1 MLRLLRWVGWVFARF
16 VLALRY
22 SVTVK
27 GKKEVLAKPGP
38 YLVLPNHVGFTDPPN
53 VIVHLWPMFDFRP
66 VANEVNFGNPVL
78 GAMAA
83 VLRTIKVPDMEKA
96 SADAARRAADAA
108 GRIADALNAGDSVL
122 LWPSGRLTRD
132 GVERLGGARAVS
144 DVLAMAPNATVVLVR
159 TRGLW
164 GSWFSWAYQGPL
176 QPIFTML
183 IKGWLILLSN
193 LWFFTPRRKV
203 TMTLEAFTAAERP
216 EATRDAIN
224 AWLDQWYE
232 ADTTS
237 PNAQAAAETEQQR
250 DASEAVPTPDAGA
263 SVWPGELPTFVPY
276 HFAFGARGRDFP
288 PPHADPTLDL
298 SAVKPEVKQAVA
310 DVIAE
315 KLKRPVTDAENRPE
329 TTFLD
334 LGLDSLDGMDITLQV
349 EQRFGFSGDQVPQTV
364 GALWAIGAGL
374 AAKGPAKPPPKVW
387 FQPPSDSG
395 DMEILGDTVPEAFV
409 RRCLKHPTDVAAAD
423 DIAGVVTYE
432 RMLLGARLMAARFR
446 QFPEPNVGLM
456 MPASVGGD
464 VALLALHLAGK
475 LPVIL
480 NWTTGPTNLAHAVNL
495 MGLKRVVTSKAF
507 IDRTHLSVPGV
518 EFVYLEAVRK
528 TVGKFEAIRTLLH
541 QKVFPALAKAAALR
555 HAVRDP
561 SAPAVV
567 LFTSGSEKA
576 PKAVPLTH
584 ANVLSN
590 MRMVIP
596 ALYITRA
603 DAILGFLPLFHSFGH
618 TVTALLPLLSGI
630 RILHHP
636 DPTDAGGLVRKVA
649 TYKPTIIAG
658 TPTFL
663 GYILDKATGS
673 ELHTLKMLVVGAE
686 KCPDSLFEKA
696 KRLAPGATVV
706 EGYGITECAPI
717 VTFNPPDAVRPGT
730 IGKPPAGEDI
740 RVLDV
745 DSGQP
750 VPQGAMGLL
759 EVSGPNVF
767 PGYIGHDG
775 PSPFKEEDGKRWYM
789 TGDLV
794 AVAPDGYITFHGRL
808 KRFLKAGGEMISLPA
823 LEEPFAKLYP
833 PTEDGPR
840 VAVEGIET
848 PDGRNVVLFT
858 TEEVTIREANAVL
871 QREGFRGVMRL
882 DGVTKVDKI
891 PVLGTGKTD
900 YKVLR
905 AKLTGS
911 G

>member
-1 MLRLLRWVGWVFARF
+1 MLRLIRWAGWLLARLLF
-16 VLALRY
+16 ALRY

-27 GKKEVLAKPGP
+27 GSQEALAKPGP
-38 YLVLPNHVGFTDPPN
+38 YLILPNHVGFTDPPN
-53 VIVHLWPMFDFRP
+53 VYVHLWPLFDCRP
-66 VANEVNFGNPVL
+66 VANEVNFGDPIL
-78 GAMAA
+78 GTIAA
-83 VLRTIKVPDMEKA
+83 VMRTIKVPDMERS
-96 SADAARRAADAA
+96 SADAAKRAADAA
-108 GRIADALNAGDSVL
+108 SRIADALKAGDNVL

-144 DVLAMAPNATVVLVR
+144 DVLAMVPNTTVVLVR

-176 QPIFTML
+176 QPILTML

-203 TMTLEAFTAAERP
+203 TMTLEAFTAATRP
-216 EATRDAIN
+216 EPTREAVN
-224 AWLDQWYE
+224 QWLDEWYA
-232 ADTTS
+232 ADIDPKAS
-237 PNAQAAAETEQQR
+237 AE
-250 DASEAVPTPDAGA
+250 
-263 SVWPGELPTFVPY
+263 SVWPGEHPTFVPY
-276 HFAFGARGRDFP
+276 HFAFGARRHDFP
-288 PPHADPTLDL
+288 PPHVESQLDL
-298 SAVKPEVKQAVA
+298 SAVKQEVKQAVA
-310 DVIAE
+310 DLIAE
-315 KLKRPVTDAENRPE
+315 KVKRPLTDAESRPE

-374 AAKGPAKPPPKVW
+374 AAKGPVKPPPPAW
-387 FQPPSDSG
+387 FRPPADPG
-395 DMEILGDTVPEAFV
+395 ALDILGDTVPEAFV
-409 RRCLKHPTDVAAAD
+409 RRCLNNPKDTAAAD
-423 DIAGVVTYE
+423 DIAGVVSYE

-456 MPASVGGD
+456 MPASVAGD

-480 NWTTGPTNLAHAVNL
+480 NWTTGPTNLDHAVKL
-495 MGLKRVVTSKAF
+495 MGLKRVVTSKTF
-507 IDRTHLSVPGV
+507 IDRTHLSVPGT
-518 EFVYLEAVRK
+518 EFVYLEEVRK
-528 TVGKFEAIRTLLH
+528 TIGKFEGLKALL
-541 QKVFPALAKAAALR
+541 QQRFLPGVAKAAALK
-555 HAVRDP
+555 HATRDP
-561 SAPAVV
+561 NTPAVV

-590 MRMVIP
+590 LKMTIP
-596 ALYITRA
+596 NLLVTRA
-603 DAILGFLPLFHSFGH
+603 DTVLGFLPLFHSFGH
-618 TVTALLPLLSGI
+618 TITALLPLLSGI
-630 RILHHP
+630 KILHHP
-636 DPTDAGGLVRKVA
+636 DPTDAGGLVRKIA
-649 TYKPTIIAG
+649 AYKPTILAG

-663 GYILDKATGS
+663 GYILDKSAPGELGS
-673 ELHTLKMLVVGAE
+673 LKLLVVGAE
-686 KCPDSLFEKA
+686 KCPDSIFEKA
-696 KRLAPGATVV
+696 KRLAPNAVVV

-717 VTFNPPDAVRPGT
+717 VTFNPPGAIRPGT
-730 IGKPPAGEDI
+730 VGKPPPEIAL

-745 DSGQP
+745 DSGKP
-750 VPQGAMGLL
+750 VPPGQMGLL

-775 PSPFKEEDGKRWYM
+775 PSPLKQDDGKTWYM
-789 TGDLV
+789 TGDL
-794 AVAPDGYITFHGRL
+794 AAIDPDGYVMFRGRL

-823 LEEPFAKLYP
+823 LEEPFVKLYP

-848 PDGRNVVLFT
+848 PDGRTVVLFT
-858 TEEVTIREANAVL
+858 TEDVTIKDANAVL
-871 QREGFRGVMRL
+871 QKEGFRGVMRL

-905 AKLTGS
+905 GMLTAN
-911 G
+911 

>member
-1 MLRLLRWVGWVFARF
+1 MLRLIRCVGWLLARC

-22 SVTVK
+22 SVRVK
-27 GKKEVLAKPGP
+27 GKAEVLAKPGP
-38 YLVLPNHVGFTDPPN
+38 YLILPNHIGFTDPPT
-53 VIVHLWPMFDFRP
+53 VIVHLWPLFDARP
-66 VANEVNFGNPVL
+66 VANEINFGDPVL
-78 GAMAA
+78 GTMAA
-83 VLRTIKVPDMEKA
+83 ILRTIKVPDMEKA
-96 SADAARRAADAA
+96 SADAAKRAADAA
-108 GRIADALNAGDSVL
+108 TRIADALKAGDNVL

-132 GVERLGGARAVS
+132 GVERMGGVRAVS
-144 DVLAMAPNATVVLVR
+144 DVLAMAPNTTVVLVR

-176 QPIFTML
+176 QPVFGML
-183 IKGWLILLSN
+183 VRGWLILLSN
-193 LWFFTPRRKV
+193 LAFFTPRRKV
-203 TMTLEAFTAAERP
+203 TMALEAFTAAERP

-224 AWLDQWYE
+224 AWLDEWYE
-232 ADTTS
+232 ADTAS
-237 PNAQAAAETEQQR
+237 PNAEAAAESEQRR
-250 DASEAVPTPDAGA
+250 DAGEAVPTPDGGGG
-263 SVWPGELPTFVPY
+263 VWPGELPTFVPY
-276 HFAFGARGRDFP
+276 HFAFGPRGHDFP
-288 PPHADPTLDL
+288 PPHVDPTLDL

-310 DVIAE
+310 DLIAD
-315 KLKRPVTDAENRPE
+315 KLKRPLTEEENRAE

-349 EQRFGFSGDQVPQTV
+349 EQRFGFSGDQVPQRI

-387 FQPPSDSG
+387 FQPPSDTG
-395 DMEILGDTVPEAFV
+395 DMLILGDTVAEAFV
-409 RRCLKHPTDVAAAD
+409 RRCLKHPKDAAAAD

-432 RMLLGARLMAARFR
+432 RMLLGARLLAERFR

-456 MPASVGGD
+456 LPASVGGD

-480 NWTTGPTNLAHAVNL
+480 NWTTGPTNLDHAVKL
-495 MGLKRVVTSKAF
+495 MGLKRVVTSKVF

-518 EFVYLEAVRK
+518 EFAYLEEVRK
-528 TVGKFEAIRTLLH
+528 LIGKFEAIRTLLH
-541 QKVFPALAKAAALR
+541 QKLFPALAQAAALK

-561 SAPAVV
+561 NAPAVV

-590 MRMVIP
+590 MRMTIP
-596 ALYITRA
+596 ALYVTRA

-630 RILHHP
+630 KILHHP

-649 TYKPTIIAG
+649 AYKPTIIAG

-663 GYILDKATGS
+663 GYILDKATGT
-673 ELHTLKMLVVGAE
+673 ELHSLKMLVVGAE

-696 KRLAPGATVV
+696 KRLTPNATVV

-717 VTFNPPDAVRPGT
+717 VTFNPPDATQPGT
-730 IGKPPAGEDI
+730 IGKPPAGMSVRI
-740 RVLDV
+740 LDV

-750 VPQGAMGLL
+750 VPQGTMGLL

-767 PGYIGHDG
+767 PGYIGYDG
-775 PSPFKEEDGKRWYM
+775 PSPLKHENGTTWYM

-833 PTEDGPR
+833 PTEEGPR

-848 PDGRNVVLFT
+848 PDGRTVVLFT
-858 TEEVTIREANAVL
+858 TVDVTIRDANAVL
-871 QREGFRGVMRL
+871 QKEGFRGVMRL

-905 AKLTGS
+905 ARLTATG
-911 G
+911 